1 MTSNDA
7 KYRREMGMGMPTPA
21 RNLADEVYTVTRKS
35 FEEPKPK
42 ELVFQ
47 LVMGIWMVDD
57 GDGWRVP
64 TEEEI
69 RELTGEASCFSADLE
84 LYDYVSI
91 LSTLSKS

>member
-1 MTSNDA
+1 MSRNSD
-7 KYRREMGMGMPTPA
+7 YRREMGMDMPTPA

-69 RELTGEASCFSADLE
+69 RELTGEASCFSTDLE